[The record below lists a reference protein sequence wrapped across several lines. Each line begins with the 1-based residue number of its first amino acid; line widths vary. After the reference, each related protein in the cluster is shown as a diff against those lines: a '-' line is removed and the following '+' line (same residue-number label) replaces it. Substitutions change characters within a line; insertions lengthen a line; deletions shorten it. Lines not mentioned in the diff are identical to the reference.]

1 MTRNEIDELWEQG
14 YRPYEIYI
22 SNPFIVDYFGEV
34 CAAGT
39 VTGWDIRHVFAT
51 KEGLKSYPFFDEI
64 IGMSAVETCEN
75 T

>member
-1 MTRNEIDELWEQG
+1 MTRKEIDELWEQG

-22 SNPFIVDYFGEV
+22 SNPRTVDYFGEA
-34 CAAGT
+34 CEAGT
-39 VTGWDIRHVFAT
+39 IMGWDIKHVFAT
-51 KEGLKSYPFFDEI
+51 KEGLKNYPFFDEI